1 VALPSTRARQ
11 NKTKFEREN
20 DALLTTADPVGEV
33 YAGIEEFNDQITGR
47 RSKESKERAI
57 PFLEW
62 AQNVPEPKT
71 GPLNFTQFPF
81 QPDMYRVFGSD
92 LRDVVVRKC
101 TQVGISAL
109 TVRWGLYQA
118 DKSGHTVLYV
128 FPTEGDVY
136 DFSDARVDPMVD
148 GSEYLDARRSQ
159 PWNKGLKRIGRG
171 LVYFRGSENKR
182 GLDSVDADA
191 LALDEYDTLNQTN
204 IPDAERR
211 LSGVMSAGLIRR
223 VGVPSLPEYGIAQ
236 RYDESDR
243 RKWLVRCPSCDET
256 GEDQETK
263 KLLLVPDD
271 AGGWQEISFW
281 KNVDKEHY
289 TIVCQWCREPLD
301 VGTGQWVAQQPDGDL
316 PGFHV
321 SRLIVPGMP
330 LKGIVKS
337 SEASNPFDVEVFYN
351 KDLGLPYVAKESRL
365 APDDLYAAQS
375 AAASAIGAYELP
387 SGYDGFNFAARFPGR
402 VYLVSYGDQM
412 REAITVKDETWD
424 ITVERTV
431 AIDAMVE
438 QIRRQHNYL
447 PATLPAGYVQ
457 QMTAIIRRTHI
468 LDETTGKKRVVW
480 ESTRADDYAHAE
492 TYDVVATELYWRR
505 MGIDEQTRQTMQPLE
520 QLMPFRRT
528 TVNDLDDIEYRG
540 GPADR
545 EVDPFYVGG

>member
-1 VALPSTRARQ
+1 L
-11 NKTKFEREN
+11 
-20 DALLTTADPVGEV
+20 
-33 YAGIEEFNDQITGR
+33 
-47 RSKESKERAI
+47 
-57 PFLEW
+57 
-62 AQNVPEPKT
+62 
-71 GPLNFTQFPF
+71 
-81 QPDMYRVFGSD
+81 
-92 LRDVVVRKC
+92 
-101 TQVGISAL
+101 
-109 TVRWGLYQA
+109 
-118 DKSGHTVLYV
+118 
-128 FPTEGDVY
+128 
-136 DFSDARVDPMVD
+136 
-148 GSEYLDARRSQ
+148 
-159 PWNKGLKRIGRG
+159 
-171 LVYFRGSENKR
+171 
-182 GLDSVDADA
+182 
-191 LALDEYDTLNQTN
+191 
-204 IPDAERR
+204 
-211 LSGVMSAGLIRR
+211 
-223 VGVPSLPEYGIAQ
+223 
-236 RYDESDR
+236 
-243 RKWLVRCPSCDET
+243 
-256 GEDQETK
+256 
-263 KLLLVPDD
+263 
-271 AGGWQEISFW
+271 
-281 KNVDKEHY
+281 
-289 TIVCQWCREPLD
+289 
-301 VGTGQWVAQQPDGDL
+301 
-316 PGFHV
+316 
-321 SRLIVPGMP
+321 PGMP

-387 SGYDGFNFAARFPGR
+387 SGYDGFNFVTMGVDVASERAYSVRISEHLDDYRKRALWIGEVDDPEELVNLMNRYRVHMAAIDARPETRISRGFAARFPGR